1 MLVDFKL
8 NGFTTFNKEIDLSFI
23 GNKDIK
29 NTDNV
34 FMVNNKRILKSLI
47 IYGPNNTGKTN
58 LIFSLSLLKDMIQ
71 KGTILDVFTESDLLY
86 NFFNDEKIIDF
97 EIELISNNTDFK
109 YYLSINEG
117 KISKEILYVDDKL
130 LFNRFGEVIDDE
142 MRNAVEL
149 LKNYSDKLIIKTLPM
164 KYKKYVDAINEFFA
178 KMYIVNSFMFDN
190 LVDDIDNLSEEELD
204 KFNKIIKKA
213 DISIEKVK
221 LEKNAF
227 KNKKYQLISYYKMN
241 NKSESAP
248 SYVVD
253 SSGTRVFMYYI
264 LQIIKCKR
272 NGGILVVD
280 EIDSHLHTLLTKTLI
295 SLFNDEC
302 NMNMQLLTTSHDLLL
317 LDTKYLFRKDQIY
330 FTYKDKNEVLLYS
343 LNSFKDNKDKGIR
356 NNALKSYLKGY
367 FGALPNPDLY
377 NIFYEE

>member
-1 MLVDFKL
+1 
-8 NGFTTFNKEIDLSFI
+8 
-23 GNKDIK
+23 
-29 NTDNV
+29 
-34 FMVNNKRILKSLI
+34 
-47 IYGPNNTGKTN
+47 
-58 LIFSLSLLKDMIQ
+58 
-71 KGTILDVFTESDLLY
+71 
-86 NFFNDEKIIDF
+86 
-97 EIELISNNTDFK
+97 
-109 YYLSINEG
+109 
-117 KISKEILYVDDKL
+117 
-130 LFNRFGEVIDDE
+130 
-142 MRNAVEL
+142 
-149 LKNYSDKLIIKTLPM
+149 
-164 KYKKYVDAINEFFA
+164 
-178 KMYIVNSFMFDN
+178 
-190 LVDDIDNLSEEELD
+190 
-204 KFNKIIKKA
+204 
-213 DISIEKVK
+213 
-221 LEKNAF
+221 
-227 KNKKYQLISYYKMN
+227 MN